1 MRVLYLCINKAN
13 KENIENLTKLPFYH
27 CSTCTVESLGYDIH
41 SKLYANNEFTFV

>member
-27 CSTCTVESLGYDIH
+27 CKH
-41 SKLYANNEFTFV
+41 LYCGVAWL